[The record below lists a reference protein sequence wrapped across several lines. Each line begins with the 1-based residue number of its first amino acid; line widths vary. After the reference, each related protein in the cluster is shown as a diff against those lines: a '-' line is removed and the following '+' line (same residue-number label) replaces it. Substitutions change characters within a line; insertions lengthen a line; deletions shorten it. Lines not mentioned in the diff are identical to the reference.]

1 MVPAAAAM
9 KLFGTRA
16 AGASASVRAHRF
28 GRGLLR
34 KAVWLSIAAGLA
46 GAAFA
51 AKNEHFGTKLATL
64 SPPIGHLL
72 RKAQDYVALRSAPV
86 REGLKWI
93 EVDDP
98 RTRRGDRLDGGH
110 L

>member
-1 MVPAAAAM
+1 V
-9 KLFGTRA
+9 
-16 AGASASVRAHRF
+16 
-28 GRGLLR
+28 R
-34 KAVWLSIAAGLA
+34 KAVWVLVAGGLA

-51 AKNEHFGTKLATL
+51 AKDREIGTSLAAI
-64 SPPIGHLL
+64 SPPVSHLW
-72 RKAQDYVALRSAPV
+72 RRAQDFVAVRSAPV
-86 REGLKWI
+86 RDGLKWI